1 MSDRI
6 TAVEA
11 YQNAIV
17 KGEDDG
23 VAGYLA
29 DNVVVESQF
38 GRAEGV
44 EGALALLHE
53 PRIAGLLAAGPHWTE
68 PAENGDTITVTARLP
83 ATAPFGGVEFVFTFS
98 GAKISRVEQQTLPG
112 APVPAAELRLTD
124 EIKNAVNGAFDNQ
137 TPMMIAY
144 SDGDGEIHLSFRGT
158 IQAYSDDQLAVWAR
172 DPEGGLPRH
181 ISARPKVTLFYHDP
195 KTRTTYTFYG
205 RARIADDQDTRTAVF
220 DGSPARERQMDFR
233 QRRRRHHRRPGQGR
247 GSRPRGPY
255 PHAPLVRRC
264 SPPKDRDGYR
274 PGACRLRRA
283 HRNGEHAGAVVA
295 AGRGARP
302 DVDAVRWRW
311 SGRLAALY
319 AD

>member
-11 YQNAIV
+11 YQSAIV

-53 PRIAGLLAAGPHWTE
+53 PRVAGLLAAGPHWTE
-68 PAENGDTITVTARLP
+68 PTESGDTITVTAQLP

-98 GAKISRVEQQTLPG
+98 AAKISRVEQQTLPG
-112 APVPAAELRLTD
+112 APVPAVELRLTD

-181 ISARPKVTLFYHDP
+181 IPARPKVTLFYHDP

-205 RARIADDQDTRTAVF
+205 RARIADDPDTRSAVF
-220 DGSPARERQMDFR
+220 GNSPAREQQMDFR
-233 QRRRRHHRRPGQGR
+233 HGGVAIIVDLDKVEGR
-247 GSRPRGPY
+247 DP
-255 PHAPLVRRC
+255 
-264 SPPKDRDGYR
+264 
-274 PGACRLRRA
+274 
-283 HRNGEHAGAVVA
+283 
-295 AGRGARP
+295 AGRILMLRLGLREGLSRLWCPPPPRCGSPGCRP
-302 DVDAVRWRW
+302 
-311 SGRLAALY
+311 SSP
-319 AD
+319 